1 MIDPMCSNGVKP
13 GTKLHYLFRCDL
25 HSTYRLDLLYY
36 IYTLNSSFKDYSED
50 SFYKYIWKAD
60 GKSDTTPQKCSFVAK
75 FTWL

>member
-25 HSTYRLDLLYY
+25 HSIYRLDLLYY

-50 SFYKYIWKAD
+50 SFYKYI
-60 GKSDTTPQKCSFVAK
+60 
-75 FTWL
+75 

>member
-60 GKSDTTPQKCSFVAK
+60 GNSDTTPQKCSFVAK